1 MSLLSLSLCISECF
15 ETQVDEL
22 LKQRDSIHASF
33 TVSSTSNHVGASA
46 MSNGSSSKSTGDD
59 SKVEN
64 QGEDGTSDEKDK
76 SFKKRWFNI
85 PRGSDKKL
93 G

>member
-1 MSLLSLSLCISECF
+1 
-15 ETQVDEL
+15 
-22 LKQRDSIHASF
+22 
-33 TVSSTSNHVGASA
+33 
-46 MSNGSSSKSTGDD
+46 MSNGSSSKSTGDS

-64 QGEDGTSDEKDK
+64 QGDDGTSDEKER

>member
-1 MSLLSLSLCISECF
+1 MKS
-15 ETQVDEL
+15 
-22 LKQRDSIHASF
+22 
-33 TVSSTSNHVGASA
+33 SNHIGAGA
-46 MSNGSSSKSTGDD
+46 TSNGSSSKSTVDD

-64 QGEDGTSDEKDK
+64 QGGEDGTSDEKDK

>member
-1 MSLLSLSLCISECF
+1 MFSLSLWISEDL

-22 LKQRDSIHASF
+22 LKQRDGIHASF
-33 TVSSTSNHVGASA
+33 TISKSANHIGASA

-59 SKVEN
+59 AKVEN
-64 QGEDGTSDEKDK
+64 LGEDGTSDEKDK